1 MKEKYLMAFMDMTLR
16 FAETSEAQRLKV
28 AAMLVKRE
36 SILAIGINGTYPG
49 WDTNICEDE
58 QGQTQWFTR
67 HAEQACLDRM
77 LHSNETT
84 DGSIMLISHAPCK
97 MCSLR
102 IKDAGVLSVFYRND
116 YRDLSGVE
124 YLQQSGI
131 EVKKI

>member
-1 MKEKYLMAFMDMTLR
+1 MKEKYLSAMMDMTLR

-28 AAMLVKRE
+28 AAMLVKRG

-49 WDTNICEDE
+49 WETNECEDE
-58 QGQTQWFTR
+58 TGQTSWFTR
-67 HAEQACLDRM
+67 HAEEACLSRM

-84 DGSIMLISHAPCK
+84 DDSIMLVTHAPCK

-102 IKDAGVLSVFYRND
+102 IKEAGVRSVFYRND

-131 EVKKI
+131 EVKRI

>member
-1 MKEKYLMAFMDMTLR
+1 MKEKYLSAMMDMTLR

-28 AAMLVKRE
+28 AAMLVKRG

-49 WDTNICEDE
+49 WDTNACEDE
-58 QGQTQWFTR
+58 TGQTAWYTR
-67 HAEQACLDRM
+67 HAEGACLDQM

-84 DGSIMLISHAPCK
+84 DGSIMLVTHAPCK

-102 IKDAGVLSVFYRND
+102 IKEAGISSVFYRND
-116 YRDLSGVE
+116 YRDFSGVE
-124 YLQQSGI
+124 YLQQAGV

>member
-16 FAETSEAQRLKV
+16 FAETSSARRLKV
-28 AAMLVKRE
+28 AAMLVKRG

-49 WDTNICEDE
+49 WDTNICEDVN
-58 QGQTQWFTR
+58 GQTQWFTR

>member
-28 AAMLVKRE
+28 AAMLVKRG

-58 QGQTQWFTR
+58 NNQTQWFTR

-116 YRDLSGVE
+116 YRDFNGVD
-124 YLQQSGI
+124 YLQQSGV